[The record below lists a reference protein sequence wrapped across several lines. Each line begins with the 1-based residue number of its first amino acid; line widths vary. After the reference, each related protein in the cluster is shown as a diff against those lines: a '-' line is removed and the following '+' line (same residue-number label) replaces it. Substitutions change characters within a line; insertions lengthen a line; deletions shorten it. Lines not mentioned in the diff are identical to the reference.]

1 MIININANELT
12 DKDRYKVLTG
22 SIVPRPIAWVTT
34 RNRNG
39 VINAAPF
46 SYFNIISSSPAI
58 VSLSINRSNYNKK
71 DTTNNI
77 LGNGEAVIQIVDN
90 ENVRQMN
97 QTAAKLSPDSSEV
110 QLAHLTTAASD
121 LIAVPR
127 IRDTKIQLETK
138 LYQHVPVKYGGI
150 VVSDLL
156 LMEVLRFHFNDD
168 IYDSKHHYVLDDEVN
183 PISRLAG
190 NNYGTLGELFQLK
203 RPN

>member
-1 MIININANELT
+1 MMININENELT

-22 SIVPRPIAWVTT
+22 SVVPRPIAWVTT
-34 RNRNG
+34 RNLNG

-58 VSLSINRSNYNKK
+58 VSLSINRSNSNKK

-77 LGNGEAVIQIVDN
+77 LANGEAVIQTVDK

-97 QTAAKLSPDSSEV
+97 QTAAELSPDSSEV
-110 QLAHLTTAASD
+110 QLAHLTTEASD

-127 IRDTKIQLETK
+127 IKDAKIQLETK
-138 LYQHVPVKYGGI
+138 LYQHVPVKFGGI

-156 LMEVLRFHFNDD
+156 LMEVLRFHFNED
-168 IYDSKHHYVLDDEVN
+168 IYDRKHHYVLDNEVN
-183 PISRLAG
+183 PVSRLAG